1 MTSLTTTPTN
11 AFWNTKSRINQIV
24 FTTND
29 GRCNVLFDEKLSYR
43 GAKLCVAKKKRAQE
57 LTEMNVNIN
66 VVVPFQPKSFR
77 ETNKNQSKE
86 AQFLKARK
94 DTKLSARDLYNN
106 IPDFKIN
113 ILNLLSKLTE

>member
-1 MTSLTTTPTN
+1 M
-11 AFWNTKSRINQIV
+11 
-24 FTTND
+24 
-29 GRCNVLFDEKLSYR
+29 
-43 GAKLCVAKKKRAQE
+43 AKKKRAQE

-94 DTKLSARDLYNN
+94 DSKLSARDLYNH
-106 IPDFKIN
+106 ILDFRTN
-113 ILNLLSKLTE
+113 NLLNLTSKLTEFCNRQMPF